1 MADPRVAV
9 YIDFDNIV
17 ISRYDQV
24 HGKNKWR
31 SDEARDVDMNAKDG
45 SGRKLQEA
53 RVDIGAILDYA
64 TSFGSVAVSRAYAD
78 WSAPANASYKSQL
91 VDNSVDLTQL
101 FNVSGT
107 KNGADIRL
115 AVDVIDD
122 LFRFDAI
129 THVLVVAGDSDYI
142 PMVTRCK
149 RMNREVIG
157 LGIAGSTSEAFK
169 KACDQFTVY
178 DDVPDVADFRKAT
191 RATEP
196 ATATKATPPR
206 NADPASALL
215 VRALE
220 FLEKNGDEWQSNG
233 SVKNQMTRLRSD
245 FNEKSLGFNTFTK
258 FLQSRADEGVIEI
271 NPNAE
276 PNGRRVR
283 LPEKN

>member
-31 SDEARDVDMNAKDG
+31 DDQARDATMNPKSTDPIDL
-45 SGRKLQEA
+45 KLIQA
-53 RVDIGAILDYA
+53 RVDIGAILEYA
-64 TSFGSVAVSRAYAD
+64 TGFGSVAVSRAYAD
-78 WSAPANASYKSQL
+78 WSVRANASYKSQL
-91 VDNSVDLTQL
+91 VDNAVDLTQL

-122 LFRFDAI
+122 LFRFESI

-142 PMVTRCK
+142 PMVTRVQ
-149 RMNREVIG
+149 RMGRIAIG
-157 LGIAGSTSEAFK
+157 LGIQGSVSQAFK
-169 KACDQFTVY
+169 KACDIFTVY
-178 DDVPDVADFRKAT
+178 DDVPDVPSFT
-191 RATEP
+191 P
-196 ATATKATPPR
+196 AVQAAAPVVKSAPPR
-206 NADPASALL
+206 SSDPASALL
-215 VRALE
+215 IRALE
-220 FLEKNGDEWQSNG
+220 FLEKGGEEWQSN
-233 SVKNQMTRLRSD
+233 SAVKNQMIRLRSD
-245 FNEKSLGFNTFTK
+245 FNEKSLGFGSFTK
-258 FLQSRADEGVIEI
+258 FLQNRADDGIVEI

-276 PNGRRVR
+276 SNGRRVR